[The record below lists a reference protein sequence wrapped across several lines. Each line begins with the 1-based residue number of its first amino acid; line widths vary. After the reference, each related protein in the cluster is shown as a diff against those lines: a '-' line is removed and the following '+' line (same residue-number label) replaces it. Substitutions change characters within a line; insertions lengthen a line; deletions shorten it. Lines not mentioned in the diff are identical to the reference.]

1 MATSYT
7 LIAIAVIIA
16 AFLLSRSGRSSS
28 SELRTPTAI
37 SPKTQKSA
45 KKSGEAVRGDD
56 LPVWPFEPMLFMTN
70 SEVRFFAR
78 LQEAMP
84 EHFIFAQVQL
94 SRLIQS
100 TDLDD
105 AAFWFNRICRMSADY
120 VLVDRNA
127 QTIIAVIELDDW
139 THDKPERQRAD
150 QKKTKAIE
158 SAGLPLIRFDG
169 RRMPDSKQLRQEI
182 LRQLG

>member
-1 MATSYT
+1 MATTYT
-7 LIAIAVIIA
+7 IIALAAIIA
-16 AFLLSRSGRSSS
+16 AFLLSTRRQPSPA
-28 SELRTPTAI
+28 EPTL
-37 SPKTQKSA
+37 KSA
-45 KKSGEAVRGDD
+45 PAVRGDE
-56 LPVWPFEPMLFMTN
+56 LAVWPFAPMSFMTN

-78 LQEAMP
+78 LQEAVP

-94 SRLIQS
+94 SRLIES
-100 TDLDD
+100 TDKNDKG
-105 AAFWFNRICRMSADY
+105 FWFNRICRMSADY
-120 VLVDRNA
+120 VLVDRDA
-127 QTIIAVIELDDW
+127 QTILAVIELDDW